1 MAYSVVPHPKKPG
14 RFRVIS
20 AKGKVWKTDYA
31 SVPAAEKAIA
41 YIEGRFGASSPKAPP
56 SEATPTGDAGTAEAD
71 TSAERR
77 ALGIPQV
84 EDEEGGW

>member
-1 MAYSVVPHPKKPG
+1 MYSVRENEKG
-14 RFRVIS
+14 RFVVTS
-20 AKGKVWKTDYA
+20 PKGKDWKTTYPSRA
-31 SVPAAEKAIA
+31 SADKAIA
-41 YIEGRFGASSPKAPP
+41 YIEGRFGASPSPAPP

-77 ALGIPQV
+77 ALGIPPV